1 MTTIYDLILAILGAP
16 PLGYEYLVYK
26 TACFLLV
33 GMFVAFFLI
42 LYQFQKSMAYR
53 RIK

>member
-1 MTTIYDLILAILGAP
+1 MTTINDMIISILGVP

-33 GMFVAFFLI
+33 GTFIGFFLI